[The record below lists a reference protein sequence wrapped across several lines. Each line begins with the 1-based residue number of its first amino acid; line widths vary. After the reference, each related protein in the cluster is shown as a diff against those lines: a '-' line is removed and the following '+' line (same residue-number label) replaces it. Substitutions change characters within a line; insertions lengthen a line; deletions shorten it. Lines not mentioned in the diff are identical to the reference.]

1 MHAACRT
8 STCRPGDCAILVQA
22 VMLSFI
28 VASTAATVVPM
39 DGPPLLNSPVFSL
52 ATLDNAGQTNMNILT
67 YATPVGIRPHRLWAI
82 SLFRETQTHANWL
95 SSGTGVL
102 QQLSSRHAPLM
113 WALGGTSSSEAH
125 ADKAAAC
132 AALGLP
138 WIEEAEMI
146 GGCERLL
153 PGCELL
159 SADATGRADRR
170 GLARRG
176 NLPPRE
182 RAGQRRGPRP
192 SAFDGRAARGWAYQ
206 RRGARRRAVLRTR

>member
-1 MHAACRT
+1 
-8 STCRPGDCAILVQA
+8 
-22 VMLSFI
+22 MLSFI

-138 WIEEAEMI
+138 WIEEAETI

-153 PGCELL
+153 PGCVSYFRLTQQGALIDAGSHDVAICRLENVLASGVDPGPALSTAELREAGL
-159 SADATGRADRR
+159 ISVAGRAV
-170 GLARRG
+170 
-176 NLPPRE
+176 E
-182 RAGQRRGPRP
+182 P
-192 SAFDGRAARGWAYQ
+192 S
-206 RRGARRRAVLRTR
+206 